1 MFVRTSLP
9 LSLLLT
15 LALGA
20 CTGTPEDEPAMRD
33 TYSRPALDEIGD
45 DPPWALR
52 GRYVL
57 GTELEIDVRGGGEL
71 SVESTRPEVFAV
83 RPSELEDTVN
93 GSARAVGEAEL
104 VLYQNGDEVVRQGV
118 RVAEPDRLRFRAA
131 HFAPTALEVDRPH
144 VVVGGSLDLV
154 VDYFAGDEQLF
165 GSGALVVP
173 EDAPGFVSSLF
184 PNQDWVALA
193 PLEVGEHE
201 VELAVAG
208 ATVGSV
214 GFTAVDPIAIESI
227 ELVERPVS
235 GDEDGQVVLLV
246 VVGRDAEGRVVEGI
260 RDAEL
265 LVDGVSEGRGGALIF
280 TRRTERLEEG
290 SLELGVEARWG
301 GLSSRATVISDG
313 AGPLR
318 F

>member
-1 MFVRTSLP
+1 MMFVRTSLP

-131 HFAPTALEVDRPH
+131 HFAPTALEILDIDIPSEMTGTPASQLTPGRAVHSYTAARLGVIQS
-144 VVVGGSLDLV
+144 VVQDDHKMIFYWTSGDKELYDLSA
-154 VDYFAGDEQLF
+154 DPGEQNNLYV
-165 GSGALVVP
+165 ST
-173 EDAPGFVSSLF
+173 DARVISMWDVMSPKTKRLEEILGF
-184 PNQDWVALA
+184 D
-193 PLEVGEHE
+193 
-201 VELAVAG
+201 
-208 ATVGSV
+208 
-214 GFTAVDPIAIESI
+214 AVDP
-227 ELVERPVS
+227 
-235 GDEDGQVVLLV
+235 
-246 VVGRDAEGRVVEGI
+246 
-260 RDAEL
+260 
-265 LVDGVSEGRGGALIF
+265 
-280 TRRTERLEEG
+280 
-290 SLELGVEARWG
+290 
-301 GLSSRATVISDG
+301 
-313 AGPLR
+313 GP
-318 F
+318 